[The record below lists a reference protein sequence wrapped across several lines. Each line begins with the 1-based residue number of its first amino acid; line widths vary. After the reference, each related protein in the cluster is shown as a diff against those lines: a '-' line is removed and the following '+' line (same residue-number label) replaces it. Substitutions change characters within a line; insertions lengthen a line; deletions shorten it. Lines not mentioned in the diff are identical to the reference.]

1 MTKVTIDPGICGFPI
16 IIHATSEDMQIVKIQ
31 MTTGCPNLK
40 EAIKEITEF
49 DAFEELFSKAENSK
63 VYAILSKYVPHP
75 TCPVYSGMLKA
86 IEAEAGLALP
96 KDCYIKIEKD

>member
-16 IIHATSEDMQIVKIQ
+16 IIHASSEDMQNVKIE

-40 EAIKEITEF
+40 EATKEIGEF
-49 DAFEELFSKAENSK
+49 DAFKELFTKAEKSN

-75 TCPVYSGMLKA
+75 TCPVYSGILKA

-96 KDCYIKIEKD
+96 KDCHIKIERE